1 MKTTWKTKNNSP
13 RHRDWTRHRTTVT
26 LAAQSTTEP
35 AMTTELQTLRTELAL
50 HDRVLAHL
58 RTLQRK
64 AFLGHAIAIG
74 QYVVHEF
81 FAGDFAAVHDKA
93 HDKQRSFQDFLATRG
108 EQLAELDLS
117 ATTLRTYVAAAE
129 VAKDLPESVAA
140 QLGLVHLRQLAA
152 VTEVPV
158 RQQMAH
164 EAATLRWSKAQL
176 GTAVGEWKR
185 AKVKGDKRG
194 PKPRP
199 AVLLAA
205 AAVRTAARKLHGLHG
220 AAVSLGAEH
229 RAALRVELAE
239 IQRLLAALD

>member
-1 MKTTWKTKNNSP
+1 
-13 RHRDWTRHRTTVT
+13 
-26 LAAQSTTEP
+26 
-35 AMTTELQTLRTELAL
+35 MTTELQTLRAELAL

-74 QYVVHEF
+74 QYIVHEF
-81 FAGDFAAVHDKA
+81 FAGDFMAVHDKA

-140 QLGLVHLRQLAA
+140 QLGLVHLRQLAT
-152 VTEVPV
+152 VTEVPA
-158 RQQMAH
+158 RQHMAH

-185 AKVKGDKRG
+185 AKVKGEKRG

-199 AVLLAA
+199 AVLVAA

-229 RAALRVELAE
+229 QAALRAEVVE
-239 IQRLLAALD
+239 IRKLLATLD